1 MIEISKDEEIKIVQL
16 YVKQKYT
23 LRRIAKIYHTDHHR
37 IGRILE
43 KYKIK
48 ISNDELREDII
59 RVLTTFNWKEYLN
72 CIAMRK
78 IQQFHIIDVLKEN
91 VKDIE

>member
-1 MIEISKDEEIKIVQL
+1 MIEISKNEEIKIVQL

-43 KYKIK
+43 KYQIE
-48 ISNDELREDII
+48 INNDDRTITSRKGYKKKPFTEEH
-59 RVLTTFNWKEYLN
+59 
-72 CIAMRK
+72 RK
-78 IQQFHIIDVLKEN
+78 ILDYPQKEE
-91 VKDIE
+91 KQILGKRCQK